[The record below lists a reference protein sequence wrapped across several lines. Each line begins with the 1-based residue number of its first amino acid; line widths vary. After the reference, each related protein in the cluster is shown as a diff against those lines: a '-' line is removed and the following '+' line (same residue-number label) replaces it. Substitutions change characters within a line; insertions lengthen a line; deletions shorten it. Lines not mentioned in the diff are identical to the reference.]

1 MEDHV
6 QRISQKIPV
15 KRGRVAMI
23 SLNDVS
29 SMRQLGDNARPL
41 YSTKNNNQY
50 YYLYFI
56 LHERLQQRP
65 QTLETS
71 HQ

>member
-1 MEDHV
+1 
-6 QRISQKIPV
+6 
-15 KRGRVAMI
+15 MI